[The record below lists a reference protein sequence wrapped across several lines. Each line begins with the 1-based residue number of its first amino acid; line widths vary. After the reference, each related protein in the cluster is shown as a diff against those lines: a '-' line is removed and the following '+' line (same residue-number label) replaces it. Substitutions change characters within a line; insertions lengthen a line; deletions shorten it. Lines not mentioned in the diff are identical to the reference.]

1 MTSPVMP
8 TYARADVAFE
18 RGEGPYLFTA
28 AGERYL
34 DFSCGIAVTS
44 LGHSHPHLVEA
55 LKAQAEKLWHT
66 SNLYCIDGQERL
78 AERLVAHSFADTVFF
93 GNSGAEALECSI
105 KLARKYQNAIGA
117 PERYRVLTFEGAF
130 HGRTLATLAA
140 GGQEKHL
147 EGFGPV
153 VEGFDQVDW
162 GDVAAARDAIGEHTA
177 AILVEPIEG
186 ESGVRMPVKNF
197 LRDLR
202 SLADEHGVLLMLDE
216 VQTGMGRTGRFLA
229 HEHWGVSPDVAA
241 IAKALGGGFP
251 IGACLATATA
261 AQGMVAGTHGSTFGG
276 NPLAVAAANAV
287 LDVMLADGFFDNV
300 ETMHQ
305 KLIEGV
311 DGIARRYQGVIAEV
325 RGLGMLIGMRC
336 VGPNA
341 DLVAALRERAML
353 VVPAGDNVVRLL
365 PPLIIGESHINEAL
379 EKLADACA
387 EIAAK

>member
-18 RGEGPYLFTA
+18 RGEGPYLFTS

-34 DFSCGIAVTS
+34 DFGSGIAVTS
-44 LGHSHPHLVEA
+44 LGHAHPHLVEA

-66 SNLYCIDGQERL
+66 SNLYRIEGQERL
-78 AERLVAHSFADTVFF
+78 AERLVENSFADTVFF
-93 GNSGAEALECSI
+93 GNSGAEALECCI
-105 KLARKYQNAIGA
+105 KLARKYQYAIGA
-117 PERYRVLTFEGAF
+117 PERYRILTFEGAF

-153 VEGFDQVDW
+153 VEGFDQVEW
-162 GDVAAARDAIGEHTA
+162 GDVAAAHDAIGKQTA

-216 VQTGMGRTGRFLA
+216 VQTGIGRTGKFLA
-229 HEHWGVSPDVAA
+229 HEHWGVAPDVAA
-241 IAKALGGGFP
+241 VAKALGGGFP

-287 LDVMLADGFFDNV
+287 LDIMLADGFFDQV
-300 ETMHQ
+300 EVMHK
-305 KLIEGV
+305 KLIDGV
-311 DGIARRYQGVIAEV
+311 DSIARRYQGVIAEV

-336 VGPNA
+336 IGPNT
-341 DLVAALRERAML
+341 DLVAALREREML
-353 VVPAGDNVVRLL
+353 VIPAGDNVVRLL
-365 PPLIIGESHINEAL
+365 PPLIIDESHIDEAL